1 MQKNV
6 FENVRF
12 LDEGED
18 ILNEAM
24 KYPKNI
30 KFVKKDQ
37 VPESFK
43 KTIYDIVDLVEGLGF
58 LRKPRGG
65 KNNGAKTLLLPLY
78 VAYSKK
84 IKEKVAKE
92 DLNAAYISI
101 PQEVRMDFTTT
112 IPTEYTDHAGEI
124 LGKAGFKAG
133 KKLPGNISFY
143 HMGKIG
149 TAYYK
154 KDKTKDG
161 EDCYFIAY
169 VVGKRTPVS
178 FGINNIPLLD
188 IDSRIDIRVDCVK
201 DDSFSKKYFG
211 VKD

>member
-1 MQKNV
+1 MQENI

-12 LDEGED
+12 LDEGGEA

-43 KTIYDIVDLVEGLGF
+43 KTICDIVDIAEGLGF

-65 KNNGAKTLLLPLY
+65 KNNTVKNLLLPLY

-84 IKEKVAKE
+84 IKEKIAKE
-92 DLNAAYISI
+92 DLNAVYISI
-101 PQEVRMDFTTT
+101 PQEVNVSLSTT
-112 IPTEYTDHAGEI
+112 IPTGYSNCVSEI
-124 LGKAGFKAG
+124 LSKAW
-133 KKLPGNISFY
+133 KKLPGNISLY
-143 HMGKIG
+143 HTGKIG

-161 EDCYFIAY
+161 EECYFIAY
-169 VVGKRTPVS
+169 IAGKRTPVS
-178 FGINNIPLLD
+178 FGINNILLLD

-201 DDSFSKKYFG
+201 NDSFAKNYFG
-211 VKD
+211 AKD